1 MQDFTIPEHV
11 TIESHRVS
19 AGYQVDGTIAETPVS
34 INGYTLNEII
44 TDLVD
49 FFNSMEEH
57 ADDFNVW
64 KVTGDTEHLEIIIKG
79 SLLRF
84 DVDHGYKG
92 ESAPV
97 TVSILATEK

>member
-19 AGYQVDGTIAETPVS
+19 AGYQIDGTIAETPVS

-79 SLLRF
+79 SLRKF
-84 DVDHGYKG
+84 DADHGYTDVT
-92 ESAPV
+92 APV

>member
-19 AGYQVDGTIAETPVS
+19 AGYQIDGTLFKTPVS
-34 INGYTLNEII
+34 IDGYTLNEII
-44 TDLVD
+44 TELVD
-49 FFNSMEEH
+49 FFNSMEVH
-57 ADDFNVW
+57 ADDFSVW
-64 KVTGDTEHLEIIIKG
+64 KVTGDAEYLEIIIKG

-84 DVDHGYKG
+84 DVDHEYTG
-92 ESAPV
+92 ESDPV

>member
-1 MQDFTIPEHV
+1 MQDFTIPDHV

-19 AGYQVDGTIAETPVS
+19 AGYQIDGTIAETPVS

-79 SLLRF
+79 SLRKF
-84 DVDHGYKG
+84 NADHGYTD
-92 ESAPV
+92 ESDPV
-97 TVSILATEK
+97 TVTVYAVQN